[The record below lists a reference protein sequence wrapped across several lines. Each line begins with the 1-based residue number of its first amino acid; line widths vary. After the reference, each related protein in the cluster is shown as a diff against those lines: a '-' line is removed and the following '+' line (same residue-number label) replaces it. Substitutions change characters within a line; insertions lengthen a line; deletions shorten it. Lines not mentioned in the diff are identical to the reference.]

1 MDINERFK
9 ELRKALGLSQEELGN
24 KIGLSKSGISNIESG
39 TRNVTDK
46 HIKLICSEFP
56 INEDWLR
63 TGTGEMFLKTS
74 SDTMEQLK
82 KEFDLD
88 EFSFKLV
95 HGYLKLA
102 PAERKAIRDLFYRV
116 IESEENIF
124 NAGETIQTT
133 EHNSNQKTTEELEE
147 EYKKSRLQFAQ
158 NKELSASNTIADT
171 EHGNINGNNRAS
183 NQ

>member
-1 MDINERFK
+1 MNER
-9 ELRKALGLSQEELGN
+9 LRLLRE
-24 KIGLSKSGISNIESG
+24 KIGISRAVFGQRIGVSGDVINNLERGRVEIKE
-39 TRNVTDK
+39 
-46 HIKLICSEFP
+46 HILKLICSEFSA
-56 INEDWLR
+56 NEDWLR

-95 HGYLKLA
+95 YGYLKLA

-124 NAGETIQTT
+124 NAVETIQTT
-133 EHNSNQKTTEELEE
+133 ERNQNQKTTEELEE
-147 EYKKSRLQFAQ
+147 EYKKSRL
-158 NKELSASNTIADT
+158 NSARKTTPFVSNTIKENT
-171 EHGNINGNNRAS
+171 ENEKKNA
-183 NQ
+183 